1 MFMATS
7 AVDLI
12 RKLAEIFQ
20 VLSDETRLR
29 IIRALEKQELCVSD
43 IVKKTGVSQS
53 AVSHQLRI
61 LRQIDLVRSQ
71 RRGRNIYYRIADG
84 HVFSV
89 IRDGVEHVMEER

>member
-1 MFMATS
+1 MTTS
-7 AVDLI
+7 AADLI

-71 RRGRNIYYRIADG
+71 RKGRNIYYRIADG

>member
-1 MFMATS
+1 MTTS
-7 AVDLI
+7 AADLI

-29 IIRALEKQELCVSD
+29 IIRTLEKQELCVSD

-71 RRGRNIYYRIADG
+71 RKGRNIYYRIADG

>member
-1 MFMATS
+1 MATS
-7 AVDLI
+7 GADLV